1 MTSQTEQVTSRPI
14 FERFGAFIARR
25 KKSLLAISILAA
37 IVAGGVGSQVF
48 TRFDSGG
55 YSNPN
60 SDSAKV
66 WDYLKNTFDSR
77 DPSIVLAINTNSAD
91 ANDPQVVESVKRLEA
106 KIAQE
111 PTAEKVISY
120 WSSGFAPTLKS
131 KDGKSGLL
139 FVYLKSTDFTAID
152 KAGGY
157 YQEKYDGK
165 FENLNVYTAG
175 GGIFAH
181 SINSR
186 IQEDLKVSEGVSIPL
201 TFLLLLIVFGAMVAS
216 AMPLVIGVVA
226 ILGTFLVL
234 YLLTLVTDVS
244 IFALN
249 LTTGLGL
256 GLGVDYALLMV
267 NRFREE
273 IQRGRDKEAAIVET
287 MRTAGKTV
295 FFSGLTVVLTLISLT
310 FFPLNFL
317 KSMGYAGASVVALAV
332 IAALIP
338 LPALL
343 AIIGTKVNKGTIR
356 KSALVSHDDGR
367 WSQVARFVMK
377 RPAPVVLVTLI
388 FLGYLIAP
396 LSAVKFSQVDSR
408 VLPRDDRAYISSQ
421 FITKNFPGQE
431 SNPIE
436 IIFPNG
442 AQQTAQI
449 AIFSEKIQGIDGI
462 VRVGQ
467 PETRGDVVR
476 LIAVHSM
483 PPRTPEAEDLIHRI
497 RALQA
502 PAGTLI
508 GGVAADY
515 ADSQGGIMAKLGWVI
530 GWITLTVLLLLF
542 VFTGSI
548 ILPIKAVLLNFASLA
563 ATIGL
568 MTLVFIKGYLGFLV
582 GDFTNTGSLDTSS
595 VVLIAIVA
603 FGLSMDYELFLLSR
617 IKEEH
622 DAGHSNVDSV
632 AYGLQRS
639 ARIITAAAFILAV
652 VFYAFVLSG
661 VASIKLLG
669 LGVAFAILLD
679 ATLIRAILVPALMR
693 LFGEW
698 NWWAPK
704 SLKRFTISH

>member
-1 MTSQTEQVTSRPI
+1 MF
-14 FERFGAFIARR
+14 FERLGRLITQR
-25 KKSLLAISILAA
+25 KKSFLLASIILAIA
-37 IVAGGVGSQVF
+37 AGGIGSQVF

-55 YSNPN
+55 YSNPK

-66 WDYLKNTFDSR
+66 WDYLKNTFESR
-77 DPSIVLAINTNSAD
+77 DPSIVFAVNAPSSNIDDPVIVDSA
-91 ANDPQVVESVKRLEA
+91 KRLEGQ
-106 KIAQE
+106 IAQE
-111 PTAEKVISY
+111 PGVERVLSY
-120 WSSGFAPTLKS
+120 WSAGSTPTLRS

-139 FVYLKSTDFTAID
+139 FIYLKSTDFTSID

-157 YQEKYDGK
+157 FQGKYDGK
-165 FENLNVYTAG
+165 FESLRIYTAG

-186 IQEDLKVSEGVSIPL
+186 IQKDLKLSEAVSIPL
-201 TFLLLLIVFGAMVAS
+201 TFILLLLVFGAMVAS
-216 AMPLVIGVVA
+216 AMPLVIGIVA
-226 ILGTFLVL
+226 ILGTFLAL
-234 YLLTLVTDVS
+234 YLFTLVTDVS

-273 IQRGRDKEAAIVET
+273 LQRGKSKDEAVVA
-287 MRTAGKTV
+287 MMASAGKTV
-295 FFSGLTVVLTLISLT
+295 FFSGLTVVLTLVSLT

-332 IAALIP
+332 VAALIP

-343 AIIGTKVNKGTIR
+343 SIIGLRVNKGTIR
-356 KSALVSHDDGR
+356 KSALITHDDGR
-367 WSQVARFVMK
+367 WSSVARFVMK
-377 RPAPVVLVTLI
+377 RPIPIVLLSTVI
-388 FLGYLIAP
+388 LGFFIAP

-408 VLPRDDRAYISSQ
+408 VLPKDDRAYIASQ
-421 FITKNFPGQE
+421 FVTNNFPGQE

-442 AQQTAQI
+442 ASQSVDVANF
-449 AIFSEKIQGIDGI
+449 AEKLRNIKGII
-462 VRVGQ
+462 RVGL
-467 PETRGDVVR
+467 PITKGNVVR

-483 PPRTPEAEDLIHRI
+483 PPRTPEAEDLIHRV
-497 RALQA
+497 RAI
-502 PAGTLI
+502 PSPPGTLV

-515 ADSQGGIMAKLGWVI
+515 ADSQGGINSKFPWVV
-530 GWITLTVLLLLF
+530 GWIAITVLLLLF

-548 ILPIKAVLLNFASLA
+548 ILPIKAVLLNFISLA
-563 ATIGL
+563 ATLGL
-568 MTLVFIKGYLGFLV
+568 LTSIFIDGHFGVLV
-582 GDFTNTGSLDTSS
+582 GSFTNTGTLDTSS

-632 AYGLQRS
+632 AFGLQRS

-669 LGVAFAILLD
+669 VGVAFAILLD

-704 SLKRFTISH
+704 SLKRLTIKH